1 MSTIIPPEEPLTYT
15 IAASTPHSGSYSP
28 ENILVENPGEQ
39 RSRWSGAYQGNA
51 KQWIILRLES
61 PTKITFG
68 KFNKPHPCNVKE
80 FKVYVGLTEESMTQV
95 IQSGLKN
102 TTESET
108 FDVRHTNKAGA
119 AFPTRYVKIE
129 PLSAHGQ
136 SFHVSIWHVALRG
149 ISEPTYVERIA
160 ATYEEHR
167 EVTVLRHTLKY
178 LRQRRLLTPFQT
190 ILERSDIQL
199 ENPLVTRLH
208 ESIVLQGDWERAENL
223 LHSISDAGLFTE
235 YLHSC
240 QPQAM
245 WKRVTGSDADGDV
258 PSPRGGHAMCMDAE
272 NQLIYL
278 FGGWDGRK
286 SLDDFWV
293 YNVREDKWKVLSHST
308 RHEPNAPGPRS
319 CHKMVFDSKT
329 GNIYLLGRLD
339 DADVRN
345 PIARSN
351 IPATAPPPFVVQSST
366 VAGPPFI
373 MQSSPLR
380 QQFTPTPSNTGT
392 PVVPPAAPRTYC
404 SEFYR
409 YQTRGID
416 AGKWVFLSFDTAA
429 SGGPPL
435 VFDHQMA
442 MDSEAQ
448 ILYNVRLSKWK
459 LLQPS
464 DVNTSSPVIPSR
476 FGHSMVLE
484 PKAKQLYIFGGQKD
498 EKYLSDMYVYDIS
511 SNTSTELF
519 SNFTN
524 CGGPD
529 PCFTQRAVIDPLMK
543 EIYVF
548 CGLTR
553 NPAGSSK
560 NTVLRSS
567 PCNWIFRYDSKPG
580 KWYQISRH
588 PDSPPDEVPVPRFAH
603 QAVYH
608 APTRTV
614 FLHGGNAGGLSALE
628 RERSTSANRNP
639 DGNTGS
645 ARPTPSPPDEGPQPL
660 AQPNPSIATV
670 PATIATGSTQA
681 PDQRQGTETPPTEM
695 RLDDFWMMKLRRPDE
710 EEVIRQA
717 KFHIRRQQFREM
729 CEEDPPVKAL
739 QFLQNEVSNV
749 VDHKNAEEAETF
761 RSLLTHLLAPSSSH
775 SALPLP
781 HPIRRR
787 LSDVSSE
794 GSWHSPSSSPSPKV
808 RRKSRG
814 EHSDDGSETWTSQLP
829 GEGDDDEDVE
839 DDNVTE
845 VSYPVRG
852 TAETLR
858 GIIDPLEIT
867 AAKKAAAA
875 AAPAGGRGGADDLE
889 FHEDRQQRAMLKPV
903 SLSSE
908 RYDQRMD
915 VFNSLI
921 KVVAE
926 GQKEP
931 VGDLLDLVN
940 QDAIE
945 WVDS

>member
-1 MSTIIPPEEPLTYT
+1 MSTTVPPEVPLTYT
-15 IAASTPHSGSYSP
+15 IAASTPHSGKYAP
-28 ENILVENPGEQ
+28 ENILVESPGEQ
-39 RSRWSGAYQGNA
+39 QSRWSGAYQGNA
-51 KQWIILRLES
+51 KQWILLRLES
-61 PTKITFG
+61 PSVLTKITFG
-68 KFNKPHPCNVKE
+68 KFNKPHPCNAKE
-80 FKVYVGLTEESMTQV
+80 FKIYVGLTEERMTQV

-102 TTESET
+102 TTEPET
-108 FDVRHTNKAGA
+108 FDVRHANEAGVV
-119 AFPTRYVKIE
+119 FPTRYVKIE
-129 PLSAHGQ
+129 PLSAHGPT
-136 SFHVSIWHVALRG
+136 FHVSIWHVALKG
-149 ISEPTYVERIA
+149 ISEPAYVERITA
-160 ATYEEHR
+160 MYEEHR
-167 EVTVLRHTLKY
+167 DITVLRHTLKY

-190 ILERSDIQL
+190 IIERADIQI
-199 ENPLVTRLH
+199 ENPLITRLH

-223 LHSISDAGLFTE
+223 LHSISDADLFTE

-245 WKRVTGSDADGDV
+245 WKRVTGSDSDGDV

-293 YNVREDKWKVLSHST
+293 YSVREDKWKILSHST
-308 RHEPNAPGPRS
+308 RQEPNAPGPRS
-319 CHKMVFDSKT
+319 CHKMVFDGKT

-366 VAGPPFI
+366 TNGPPFI

-380 QQFTPTPSNTGT
+380 QQFTPASTNPGAPGGPSS
-392 PVVPPAAPRTYC
+392 APRTYC

-448 ILYNVRLSKWK
+448 ILYVSGGRIVDGEWETSKYSGLYSYNVRLSKWK

-464 DVNTSSPVIPSR
+464 DTNTTASVIPSR

-567 PCNWIFRYDSKPG
+567 PCNWVFRYDSKPG
-580 KWYQISRH
+580 KWYQIYRH
-588 PDSPPDEVPVPRFAH
+588 PDSPPD
-603 QAVYH
+603 
-608 APTRTV
+608 
-614 FLHGGNAGGLSALE
+614 
-628 RERSTSANRNP
+628 
-639 DGNTGS
+639 D
-645 ARPTPSPPDEGPQPL
+645 
-660 AQPNPSIATV
+660 
-670 PATIATGSTQA
+670 
-681 PDQRQGTETPPTEM
+681 
-695 RLDDFWMMKLRRPDE
+695 
-710 EEVIRQA
+710 EVIRQA

-739 QFLQNEVSNV
+739 QFLQNEVSKV
-749 VDHKNAEEAETF
+749 VDHKNPEEAETF

-775 SALPLP
+775 SALPLST
-781 HPIRRR
+781 PIKRR

-794 GSWHSPSSSPSPKV
+794 GSWHSPSSSPPPRS

-814 EHSDDGSETWTSQLP
+814 EHSDDGSGTWTSQLP
-829 GEGDDDEDVE
+829 GESDDDTEDVE
-839 DDNVTE
+839 DDDGSE
-845 VSYPVRG
+845 VAYSG

-858 GIIDPLEIT
+858 GIIDPLEIA
-867 AAKKAAAA
+867 AAKKAAA
-875 AAPAGGRGGADDLE
+875 GERRGEDDSE
-889 FHEDRQQRAMLKPV
+889 FEQKQQHAILKPV
-903 SLSSE
+903 SITSE
-908 RYDQRMD
+908 RYKQRMD

-921 KVVAE
+921 RFVAE